1 LSFWANKLNG
11 QPIPA
16 TPIISRD
23 LYPATPQYIPS
34 APQQQTVSQPY
45 TPKARL
51 VQGSICPGCGSDRY
65 RTNGSYAVACGEC
78 GYHPRF
84 EQSGYGTP
92 SLSSAHDNATPARQI
107 DSQGSS
113 MKAAI
118 AELNAGGGVH
128 L

>member
-1 LSFWANKLNG
+1 LSFWADKLNG
-11 QPIPA
+11 QPI
-16 TPIISRD
+16 TPTPVISRD
-23 LYPATPQYIPS
+23 LYPATYIPS
-34 APQQQTVSQPY
+34 APAQQTVPATQSY
-45 TPKARL
+45 TPTVRL
-51 VQGSICPGCGSDRY
+51 VQGSTCPGCGSDRY

-92 SLSSAHDNATPARQI
+92 SLSSAHGSAIAARQI

-113 MKAAI
+113 MHASI